1 MQREEFISKLERLL
15 RGMPEAERKDILYD
29 YEEHIR
35 IAVENGL
42 EEEKV
47 IDSLGSPQSIAKQYR
62 VKRYIDKA
70 EASGSTTSV
79 FRAILATVGLGFF
92 NLIFILG
99 PFMAVVGILIAI
111 GVSAVAVVIG
121 GAGLILG
128 GMFPQIISG
137 VNVELLAAEIHG
149 NMTAGMLFGGVGT
162 MCLGAL
168 MGLGTVALTKGFM
181 TMTIKYLKLN
191 INIIR
196 GTKG

>member
-1 MQREEFISKLERLL
+1 MQREEFISRLEKLL
-15 RGMPEAERKDILYD
+15 RGLPEAERKDIIYD
-29 YEEHIR
+29 YDEHIR

-47 IDSLGSPQSIAKQYR
+47 IQSLGSPQSIAKQYR
-62 VKRYIDKA
+62 VKKYIDKA
-70 EASGSTTSV
+70 EETGSTTSV

-92 NLIFILG
+92 NLVFILG
-99 PFMAVVGILIAI
+99 PFMAVVGVLIAI
-111 GVSAVAVVIG
+111 GISAVAVVIG

-128 GMFPQIISG
+128 GLFPQIING
-137 VNVELLAAEIHG
+137 VNMELLAAEIQG

-168 MGLGTVALTKGFM
+168 MGLGIVALTKGFM
-181 TMTIKYLKLN
+181 MMTIKYLKLN

-196 GTKG
+196 GKKE